1 MKTFKQFIL
10 ESSSLKKEFTMEEF
24 VNSET
29 DLSETSLSRIVGKIK
44 KGGIATISAERG
56 DKSKKENRQRSK
68 QLEKDIRGRGMGM
81 TKARGAFVETDDEG
95 NRREVGER
103 SYIVTSGKKGKR
115 KFKKE
120 VSKLGQKYD
129 QDSVLIKQ
137 KPGLKTKASWL
148 GTTNRKGADPKKGK
162 TSPQGTLKTRDSN
175 KPLPSG
181 EGGTKI
187 KNRTYQFK

>member
-10 ESSSLKKEFTMEEF
+10 EASFPKKELTSEECSH
-24 VNSET
+24 SET
-29 DLSETSLSRIVGKIK
+29 GLTETSLSRVVSKIK
-44 KGGIATISAERG
+44 RGGIATVSAERG

-81 TKARGAFVETDDEG
+81 TKAKGAFVETDDEG

-103 SYIVTSGKKGKR
+103 SYIVTPGKKGKR

-120 VSKLGQKYD
+120 VEKLGKKHD

-137 KPGLKTKASWL
+137 KPGLKTTASWL
-148 GTTNRKGADPKKGK
+148 GTTDRKGVDPKKGK
-162 TSPQGTLKTRDSN
+162 TSPQGTLKTKDSN
-175 KPLPSG
+175 KPLPTG
-181 EGGTKI
+181 EGGTKL